1 MFNVRDLLRLASTQ
15 KIGPHKIRLLV
26 SHFHS
31 PSEVLKA
38 SPRALIRVPGI
49 DKKIASNI
57 IHNKEGE
64 RFADDQLRRVNRIG
78 ARIVTIWDSEYP
90 ELLRRIYD
98 PPALLY
104 VLGNFMTLDKSAV
117 AIVGTRMPSA
127 YGQLVAESFARD
139 LAQLGLTIV
148 SGLARGID
156 TLAHSAALKAHGR
169 TIAVLG
175 SGLDVVYPAE
185 NRKLYDAIAVQGAVA
200 SEFPMGTKPDA
211 TNFPRRN
218 RIVSGLSLGTIVV
231 ESAEDGGA
239 MITASTA
246 LDQNREV
253 FAVPGSIMEKRT
265 AGPHKLI
272 REGRAKLVQNVDDIL
287 EELGP
292 QTRHLLKR
300 ERASEVSIEM
310 TLFEKKVFDV
320 LKNEPIHI
328 DTLAELAETS
338 TADALVNLLSLEFK
352 NLVRQLPGKMFI
364 RL

>member
-1 MFNVRDLLRLASTQ
+1 MHNVRDLLRLASTP

-31 PSEVLKA
+31 PTEVLKA

-57 IHNKEGE
+57 VHNKDGE
-64 RFADDQLRRVNRIG
+64 QFADNQLKRVNKLG
-78 ARIVTIWDSEYP
+78 ATILTIWDAEYP
-90 ELLRRIYD
+90 ELLKRIYD

-104 VLGNFMTLDKSAV
+104 VLGKFMTLDKSAV
-117 AIVGTRMPSA
+117 AIVGTRAPSA
-127 YGQLVAESFARD
+127 YGQLVSESFARD
-139 LAQLGLTIV
+139 LAQLGVTIV

-156 TLAHSAALKAHGR
+156 TLAHWAALEARGR

-175 SGLDVVYPAE
+175 SGLDIVYPAE
-185 NRKLYDAIAVQGAVA
+185 NRKLFDAIAVQGAVV

-218 RIVSGLSLGTIVV
+218 RIVSGLTLGTIVV

-272 REGRAKLVQNVDDIL
+272 REGRAKLIQNVDDVL

-292 QTRHLLKR
+292 QVRHLLKR
-300 ERASEVSIEM
+300 ERVREVTIEL
-310 TLFEKKVFDV
+310 TLFERKIFDV
-320 LKNEPIHI
+320 LTHEPIHI
-328 DTLAELAETS
+328 DALAELAETS

-352 NLVRQLPGKMFI
+352 GLVRQLPGKMFM